1 MRLDPGQIEVVD
13 EEMARVLRRMTGAGR
28 LRIASQMF
36 STARRGIVFA
46 IRDEHPDWDR
56 KQVNERTARILSRM
70 VGKEWPSDGPIA

>member
-1 MRLDPGQIEVVD
+1 MRLDPRQIEVVD
-13 EEMARVLRRMTGAGR
+13 EEMARVLRRMTGAQR

-46 IRDEHPDWDR
+46 IQAEHPDWNR
-56 KQVNERTARILSRM
+56 KRVNERAARTLSRM